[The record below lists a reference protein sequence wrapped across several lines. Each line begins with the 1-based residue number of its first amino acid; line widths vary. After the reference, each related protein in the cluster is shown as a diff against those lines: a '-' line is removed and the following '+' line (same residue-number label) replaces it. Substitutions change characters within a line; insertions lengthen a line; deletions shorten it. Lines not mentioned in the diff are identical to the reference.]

1 MREDNFLINHYKNNN
16 GIKERMEI
24 NKKILI
30 KLDILLILGLLFFLM
45 LNFSSVSNFKGEVEV
60 IATIKPFKIIMI
72 VSLILGT
79 IGFVITIINAVR
91 PDQLEEDLRK
101 IPFKVKKALYSIIDW
116 LSIIPTCIV
125 IAIFCFSYLFII
137 TPVSG
142 DSMYPNIKDGEYV
155 LVQYNK
161 KIERE
166 DVVIIEVNK
175 YDSIYEGETNF
186 YIKRIIG
193 LPGDKVRWENNI
205 LYINDKPYNEDYF
218 EKGWFGTSLTNPF
231 DGMFKYVDEFGEIQT
246 TDVIPEGYYFVL
258 GDNRAISQDSRGIG
272 LVKEKNVIGVATHH
286 MNYIIP
292 RGEIK

>member
-1 MREDNFLINHYKNNN
+1 MREDNYLINHYKKNN

-30 KLDILLILGLLFFLM
+30 KLNILLIMGLLFFLM

-72 VSLILGT
+72 ISLILGT
-79 IGFVITIINAVR
+79 IGFVIAVINAVR
-91 PDQLEEDLRK
+91 PDQIEDDFRK
-101 IPFKVKKALYSIIDW
+101 IPFKFKKLFYNMIDW
-116 LSIIPTCIV
+116 LSIVPTCIV

-142 DSMYPNIKDGEYV
+142 DSMYPNVRDGEYV
-155 LVQYNK
+155 LVQYNR

-166 DVVIIEVNK
+166 DVVIVEVNK
-175 YDSIYEGETNF
+175 YDSVYEGETNF

-193 LPGDKVRWENNI
+193 LPGEKIRWENNV

-218 EKGWFGTSLTNPF
+218 EKGWFGTSPTNPF
-231 DGMFKYVDEFGEIQT
+231 NGEFKYVDEKGEVQT
-246 TDVIPEGYYFVL
+246 TNVIPEGYYFVL
-258 GDNRAISQDSRGIG
+258 GDNRATSQDSRGIG
-272 LVKEKNVIGVATHH
+272 LVKKENIIGVATHH

>member
-1 MREDNFLINHYKNNN
+1 MKEDNYLMNHYKNNN

-30 KLDILLILGLLFFLM
+30 KLNILLILGMLFFMM
-45 LNFSSVSNFKGEVEV
+45 LNFSTVSNFKGEVEV
-60 IATIKPFKIIMI
+60 IATIKPFKIIM
-72 VSLILGT
+72 VASLILGT
-79 IGFVITIINAVR
+79 IGFVLSVINAVR
-91 PDQLEEDLRK
+91 PDQIEEDLKR
-101 IPFKVKKALYSIIDW
+101 IPFKVKKTIYTIIDW
-116 LSIIPTCIV
+116 FIIVPTCIV

-175 YDSIYEGETNF
+175 EDSIYEGETNF

-205 LYINDKPYNEDYF
+205 LYINDEPYEEDYF
-218 EKGWFGTSLTNPF
+218 EKGWFGTSITNPF
-231 DGMFKYVDEFGEIQT
+231 DGNFKYVDESGKIQT
-246 TDVIPEGYYFVL
+246 TDVIPDGYYFVL
-258 GDNRAISQDSRGIG
+258 GDNRGISQDSRGIG
-272 LVKEKNVIGVATHH
+272 LVKEENIIGVATHH

>member
-1 MREDNFLINHYKNNN
+1 MREDNYLMNHYKNNN

-30 KLDILLILGLLFFLM
+30 KLNILLILGLLFFMM
-45 LNFSSVSNFKGEVEV
+45 LNFSTVSNFKGEVEV
-60 IATIKPFKIIMI
+60 IATIKPFKIMMI
-72 VSLILGT
+72 TSLILGT
-79 IGFVITIINAVR
+79 IGFVLAVVNAIR
-91 PDQLEEDLRK
+91 PDKIEEDLKK
-101 IPFKVKKALYSIIDW
+101 IPFKVKKTFYTIIDW
-116 LSIIPTCIV
+116 LSIVPTCIV

-175 YDSIYEGETNF
+175 EDSVYEGETSF

-193 LPGDKVRWENNI
+193 LPGEKVRWENNI
-205 LYINDKPYNEDYF
+205 LYINDKPYDEDYF
-218 EKGWFGTSLTNPF
+218 EKGWFGTSTTNPF
-231 DGMFKYVDEFGEIQT
+231 DGMFKYVDESGVVQT

-258 GDNRAISQDSRGIG
+258 GDNRAVSQDSRGIG
-272 LVKEKNVIGVATHH
+272 LVKEENIIGVATHH